1 MSEAEKTSK
10 AGGFFT
16 RVKAEF
22 KRCTWPKR
30 DELIRQSALVI
41 VVSVILGG
49 IIAGIDWLIRLGVSE
64 KTAIEDACRI
74 EHDISDE
81 TFEILKKHCFVSKK
95 TRQ

>member
-10 AGGFFT
+10 AGGFFK

-41 VVSVILGG
+41 VVSVILCG
-49 IIAGIDWLIRLGVSE
+49 IIDGIDWLIRLGLQ
-64 KTAIEDACRI
+64 AIG
-74 EHDISDE
+74 
-81 TFEILKKHCFVSKK
+81 L
-95 TRQ
+95 